1 MSGFDPGIAAIAAAR
16 GAGEIGFRDAVY
28 AVVQRIPD
36 GQVLG
41 YGQVAALMGSPRAAR
56 QVGYALAA
64 LPPERADPLA
74 ADAVPWWRVIR
85 TDGSIARQGDPAR
98 GDHQQALL
106 EAEGVALS
114 AERVPMERF
123 QWRPG

>member
-1 MSGFDPGIAAIAAAR
+1 MSGFDPGIAAISEARASGQMGFRAAA
-16 GAGEIGFRDAVY
+16 Y
-28 AVVQRIPD
+28 AVVRRIPE

-41 YGQVAALMGSPRAAR
+41 YGQVAALMGAPRAAR

-64 LPPERADPLA
+64 LPPDRADPLS

-85 TDGSIARQGDPAR
+85 SDGSIARQGDPAR

-106 EAEGVALS
+106 EAEGVALP
-114 AERVPMERF
+114 AGRVPMERF